1 MIDPAYRR
9 LLEKQ
14 DWARIYPDLV
24 YYACEQAAAKPS
36 WAKTKRGFKITD
48 DPTLGAPAVMVQPML
63 SEGKTPEDIV
73 QEAMRKVSEGVGKW
87 KWDPSRQPD
96 IRVHL
101 RWRIR
106 GLISDLVRN
115 TENVRQVPVPQD
127 ENGNDRFDLIGKPE
141 PKPKPIKDLVEAAGA
156 RSNGQLPTEN
166 VSLDDDE
173 TREASP
179 DDDEPDDVIN
189 CLEASLTNEESTS
202 KAAQAIKQACEGDAE
217 LEIVGYFIVNGTP
230 TRELTKELGL
240 TVAVVNNLKKR
251 FKRKLKAH
259 LKG

>member
-1 MIDPAYRR
+1 MIDPAYLR

-14 DWARIYPDLV
+14 DWTRIYPELV

-36 WAKTKRGFKITD
+36 WAKTKRSFEIKEDRI
-48 DPTLGAPAVMVQPML
+48 LGTPAVMVQPML
-63 SEGKTPEDIV
+63 SQGKTPEDIV
-73 QEAMRKVSEGVGKW
+73 QEAMQKVFEGVGKW
-87 KWDPSRQPD
+87 KWDPSRQAD

-115 TENVRQVPVPQD
+115 KENVRQVPVPQD

-141 PKPKPIKDLVEAAGA
+141 PTPKPIKDLVEDAEAHP
-156 RSNGQLPTEN
+156 NGHLPTEN
-166 VSLDDDE
+166 SPVADVE
-173 TREASP
+173 AREVSP
-179 DDDEPDDVIN
+179 DDDEPDDVVN
-189 CLEASLTNEESTS
+189 SLEASLTNDEATS
-202 KAAQAIKQACEGDAE
+202 KAAQAIKLACEGDAD
-217 LEIVGYFIVNGTP
+217 LEIVGYYIINGTP
-230 TRELTKELGL
+230 PRDIATELGL
-240 TVAVVNNLKKR
+240 TVAVVNNLKKQ

>member
-1 MIDPAYRR
+1 MIDPAYLR

-14 DWARIYPDLV
+14 DWARIYPELV

-36 WAKTKRGFKITD
+36 WAKTKRSFEIKE
-48 DPTLGAPAVMVQPML
+48 DPALGTPAVMVQPML
-63 SEGKTPEDIV
+63 SQGKTPEDIV
-73 QEAMRKVSEGVGKW
+73 QEAMQKIFEGVGKW
-87 KWDPSRQPD
+87 KWDPSRQSD
-96 IRVHL
+96 IRVHI

-127 ENGNDRFDLIGKPE
+127 ENGTDRFDLIGKPE
-141 PKPKPIKDLVEAAGA
+141 PTPKPIKDLVEDAEDAATGDPA
-156 RSNGQLPTEN
+156 
-166 VSLDDDE
+166 
-173 TREASP
+173 

-189 CLEASLTNEESTS
+189 CLETSLTKEESTS
-202 KAAQAIKQACEGDAE
+202 KAALAIKQACEGDAD
-217 LEIVGYFIVNGTP
+217 LEIVGYYIINGTP
-230 TRELTKELGL
+230 PREIAKELGL
-240 TVAVVNNLKKR
+240 TVAVVNNLKKQ